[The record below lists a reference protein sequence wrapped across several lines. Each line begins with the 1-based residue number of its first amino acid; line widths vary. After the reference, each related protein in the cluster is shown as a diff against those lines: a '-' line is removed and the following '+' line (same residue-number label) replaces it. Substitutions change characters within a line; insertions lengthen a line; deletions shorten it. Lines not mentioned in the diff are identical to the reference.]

1 MSLLLSSFFSSFS
14 FYIGKGVWGKTCSS
28 FFSAF
33 LSPLFSNCFLCV
45 FRWIFEV
52 AFSRFFASRG
62 ARMRTRAGRGV
73 LLLSTKRIGLLK
85 VKCCAWASFRILPN
99 FHRLTF
105 AVNRAAHL
113 EIFSTDFDA
122 HFLGRRCFF
131 LRRKNEKRRGKNTLG
146 NSR

>member
-14 FYIGKGVWGKTCSS
+14 FYIGKGVWGKTYSS

-45 FRWIFEV
+45 FRRICIV
-52 AFSRFFASRG
+52 AFSCFFASRG
-62 ARMRTRAGRGV
+62 TRMKTRMGWGV

-85 VKCCAWASFRILPN
+85 VKRCAWASSRILPN

-122 HFLGRRCFF
+122 HFLGRGCFF
-131 LRRKNEKRRGKNTLG
+131 PRRKNEKNRGKNTQT
-146 NSR
+146 NNR